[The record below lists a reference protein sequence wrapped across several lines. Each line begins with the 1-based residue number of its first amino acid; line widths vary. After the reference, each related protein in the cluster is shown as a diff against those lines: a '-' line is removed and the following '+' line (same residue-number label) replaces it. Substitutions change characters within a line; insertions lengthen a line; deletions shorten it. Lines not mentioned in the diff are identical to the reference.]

1 MELQDKLKLGLA
13 ALLVAAGVAGFYLVP
28 DSQPFLSGAVF
39 VLGLVLAIGAVWLSQ
54 PGKSLVL
61 YGQESVAEAK
71 KVVWPNRKETMQLTG
86 LVFLFVFV
94 LALFMWGV
102 DSGLSW
108 LFYDVLLGRG

>member
-13 ALLVAAGVAGFYLVP
+13 ALLVVAGIAGFYLVP
-28 DSQPFLSGAVF
+28 EGQSFLSGVVF
-39 VLGLVLAIGAVWLSQ
+39 VLGLVLAVGVVWLSQ
-54 PGKSLVL
+54 PGKALVQ
-61 YGQESVAEAK
+61 YGQESVVEAR
-71 KVVWPNRKETMQLTG
+71 KVVWPNRKETIQLTG
-86 LVFLFVFV
+86 LVFVFVFV